1 EELRLYD
8 MELADMAAAEFVKD
22 KGEQGIQFVDI
33 QEIEQVKAKTLQDL
47 ERGNTDRYEEALEDI
62 NFVDYDTEV
71 VVKTQRFDRNLVAQG
86 LMNLAQ
92 IDPRFVEQITPQL
105 NDLWGTNLKIP
116 TALPEEEQ
124 QAQGQ
129 QQQAQPNLQGQ
140 LTEALTMQGQGV

>member
-47 ERGNTDRYEEALEDI
+47 ERGNTDRYEEAIDDI
-62 NFVDYDTEV
+62 NMVDYDTEV
-71 VVKTQRFDRNLVAQG
+71 VVKTQRFDRNLIAKG